1 MPGRRPPY
9 PRAGWRP
16 LLIALALVVA
26 GTTVAPAEHRVYYR
40 YVVLGYVG
48 DGEGRPLTRQPVTL
62 VRDQTGLA
70 YQDET
75 NDSGFYLIVARL
87 DDHNV
92 GERLTLRIGRVE
104 TSVVARF
111 DPQNHVDERGTRVDV
126 VAGRPVERAAWFAST
141 LRRALG
147 TK

>member
-9 PRAGWRP
+9 PRAVGRP
-16 LLIALALVVA
+16 LLIALALVIA

-48 DGEGRPLTRQPVTL
+48 DREGRPLARQPVTL
-62 VRDQTGLA
+62 VRDKTGLA
-70 YQDET
+70 YPGET
-75 NDSGFYLIVARL
+75 NDGGFYLIVARL
-87 DDHNV
+87 DDKNA
-92 GERLTLRIGRVE
+92 GERLTLRIGPVE
-104 TSVVARF
+104 TSVIARF
-111 DPQNHVDERGTRVDV
+111 DPQNHADERGTRVDV

-141 LRRALG
+141 LRRVLG

>member
-9 PRAGWRP
+9 PRAVGRP
-16 LLIALALVVA
+16 LLIALALVIA

-48 DGEGRPLTRQPVTL
+48 DREGRPLARQPVTL
-62 VRDQTGLA
+62 VRDKTGLA

-75 NDSGFYLIVARL
+75 NDGGFYLIVARL
-87 DDHNV
+87 DDHHV